1 MPSGPVD
8 LGATAMSNGG
18 GATLRLGR
26 HAPIVLVLALLV
38 ALAGG
43 TAVGAAPAA
52 PDAALAAKARAL
64 QARLDAQNAEVERL
78 AERLNATD
86 DRRHRLQQRLARL
99 QARQHAA
106 QRELDTAQRQLDEQV
121 RATYMNGPQ
130 WLLGELVGGAN
141 PPDAMRRIPMEK
153 AALEAR
159 AAVVT
164 QVRIRKAEVDG
175 LNERLA
181 TDLAEADLVHRRQA
195 EERRQVQ
202 RMATQLQ
209 ATLDRIDQQ
218 LAGYLEAEQV
228 RSEAARRAAWSGY
241 VSGVGSVQSWLQ
253 AGPVARAA
261 ARWALAQLGDPYQWG
276 ATGPDTF
283 DCSGLT
289 SSAYRA
295 AGVSIPR
302 VSRAQWG
309 AGPHVQL
316 DRLLPG
322 DLVFFADNP
331 LDPATIHHV
340 GMYIGNGLMVHAP
353 HTGDVV
359 RVASVWREGYV
370 GATRIVPGV
379 VTPGLPGPPPTAP
392 PPTSPTPPTPPPMTT
407 SPPTT
412 AKPAPAPPTTRPPT
426 STSKATTTTRAAT
439 TTTAPPTTAA
449 AATTTEAP
457 TTTTEPPTTTG
468 APPTTTAEAPTASE
482 PPTST
487 TGAVGEATTTTQAA
501 TTTTTAAASDEP
513 TISTTPP
520 GS

>member
-1 MPSGPVD
+1 
-8 LGATAMSNGG
+8 MSKGG
-18 GATLRLGR
+18 GATVRLGR
-26 HAPIVLVLALLV
+26 HAPIALVLALLV

-99 QARQHAA
+99 RARQQSA
-106 QRELDTAQRQLDEQV
+106 QRELEEAQRRLDEQV

-130 WLLGELVGGAN
+130 WLLGELVGGTN

-153 AALEAR
+153 AALEAQ

-164 QVRIRKAEVDG
+164 QVRISKAEVDD
-175 LNERLA
+175 LNERVA

-202 RMATQLQ
+202 RLVAQLQ

-218 LAGYLEAEQV
+218 LAGYLDAEQA

-241 VSGVGSVQSWLQ
+241 MSGVGSVQSWLQ

-261 ARWALAQLGDPYQWG
+261 VRWALAQLGDPYRWG

-316 DRLLPG
+316 ANLLPG
-322 DLVFFADNP
+322 DLVFYADNP
-331 LDPATIHHV
+331 ADPSTIHHV

-359 RVASVWREGYV
+359 RVASIWRESYA

-379 VTPGLPGPPPTAP
+379 ITPGLPGPPPTAP
-392 PPTSPTPPTPPPMTT
+392 PPTSPTPPPPPMTT
-407 SPPTT
+407 SPPPT
-412 AKPAPAPPTTRPPT
+412 AKPAPAPPTTRPTT
-426 STSKATTTTRAAT
+426 STSKATTTTRPAT
-439 TTTAPPTTAA
+439 TTTGATTTPPTTAA

-457 TTTTEPPTTTG
+457 TTT
-468 APPTTTAEAPTASE
+468 APPTTSAAE
-482 PPTST
+482 PPGT
-487 TGAVGEATTTTQAA
+487 EPTTT
-501 TTTTTAAASDEP
+501 S
-513 TISTTPP
+513 
-520 GS
+520 

>member
-1 MPSGPVD
+1 M
-8 LGATAMSNGG
+8 GATMSNGG
-18 GATLRLGR
+18 GASLRLGR
-26 HAPIVLVLALLV
+26 HAPISLVLALLV

-43 TAVGAAPAA
+43 TAVAAAPAA
-52 PDAALAAKARAL
+52 PDADLAAKAKSL
-64 QARLDAQNAEVERL
+64 QAKLDAQNAEVERL

-99 QARQHAA
+99 HARQQAA
-106 QRELDTAQRQLDEQV
+106 QRELDTAQQRLDEQV

-141 PPDAMRRIPMEK
+141 PTDALRRIPMEK
-153 AALEAR
+153 AALEAQ

-164 QVRIRKAEVDG
+164 QVRIRKAEVDS

-202 RMATQLQ
+202 RLVTQLQ

-218 LAGYLEAEQV
+218 LAGYLEAEQA

-241 VSGVGSVQSWLQ
+241 MSGVGSVQSWLQ

-261 ARWALAQLGDPYQWG
+261 VRWALAQLGDPYRWG
-276 ATGPDTF
+276 AAGPDTF

-316 DRLLPG
+316 ANLLPG
-322 DLVFFADNP
+322 DLIFYADNP
-331 LDPATIHHV
+331 SDPGTIHHV

-359 RVASVWREGYV
+359 RVASIWREGYA

-379 VTPGLPGPPPTAP
+379 ITPGLPGPPPTAP
-392 PPTSPTPPTPPPMTT
+392 PPTSPTPPPPPPMTT

-412 AKPAPAPPTTRPPT
+412 KPAPPTTRPPT

-439 TTTAPPTTAA
+439 TTTGATTTTTPPTTTTAPPTTSAA
-449 AATTTEAP
+449 
-457 TTTTEPPTTTG
+457 EPP
-468 APPTTTAEAPTASE
+468 
-482 PPTST
+482 ST
-487 TGAVGEATTTTQAA
+487 EATTTTAPPA
-501 TTTTTAAASDEP
+501 TS
-513 TISTTPP
+513 
-520 GS
+520 

>member
-1 MPSGPVD
+1 
-8 LGATAMSNGG
+8 MSKGG
-18 GATLRLGR
+18 GATVRLGR
-26 HAPIVLVLALLV
+26 HAPIALVLALLV
-38 ALAGG
+38 VLAGG

-64 QARLDAQNAEVERL
+64 QARLDFQNAEVERL

-99 QARQHAA
+99 RARQQSA
-106 QRELDTAQRQLDEQV
+106 QRELEEAQRRLDEQA

-130 WLLGELVGGAN
+130 WLLGELVGGTN

-153 AALEAR
+153 AALEAQ

-164 QVRIRKAEVDG
+164 QVRISKAEVDS
-175 LNERLA
+175 LNERVA

-202 RMATQLQ
+202 RLVSQLQ
-209 ATLDRIDQQ
+209 ATLDRIDKQ
-218 LAGYLEAEQV
+218 LAGYLEAEDA

-241 VSGVGSVQSWLQ
+241 MSGVGSVQSWLQ

-261 ARWALAQLGDPYQWG
+261 VRWALAQLGDPYRWG

-283 DCSGLT
+283 DCSGLI

-295 AGVSIPR
+295 AGVGIPR

-309 AGPHVQL
+309 AGPHVAVAN
-316 DRLLPG
+316 LLPG
-322 DLVFFADNP
+322 DLVFYADNP
-331 LDPATIHHV
+331 ADPATIHHV

-359 RVASVWREGYV
+359 RVASIWRESYA

-379 VTPGLPGPPPTAP
+379 VSPGPPGPPPTAP
-392 PPTSPTPPTPPPMTT
+392 PPTSPTPPPMTT

-412 AKPAPAPPTTRPPT
+412 AEPSPAPPTTTTASASP
-426 STSKATTTTRAAT
+426 TTTTRATTTTEASTTTRRAT
-439 TTTAPPTTAA
+439 TTTEASSTTRRA
-449 AATTTEAP
+449 
-457 TTTTEPPTTTG
+457 TTTTE
-468 APPTTTAEAPTASE
+468 
-482 PPTST
+482 
-487 TGAVGEATTTTQAA
+487 
-501 TTTTTAAASDEP
+501 
-513 TISTTPP
+513 
-520 GS
+520 

>member
-1 MPSGPVD
+1 
-8 LGATAMSNGG
+8 MSEGG

-26 HAPIVLVLALLV
+26 RAPIALALALLV
-38 ALAGG
+38 ALVGG
-43 TAVGAAPAA
+43 TAAGAAPAA
-52 PDAALAAKARAL
+52 PDAALAARARAL
-64 QARLDAQNAEVERL
+64 QAKLDAQHAEVERL

-86 DRRHRLQQRLARL
+86 DRRHRLQQRLAHLR
-99 QARQHAA
+99 ARQRAA
-106 QRELDTAQRQLDEQV
+106 QRELETAQRRLDDQV
-121 RATYMNGPQ
+121 RATYMEGPQ
-130 WLLGELVGGAN
+130 WLLGELVGGTS
-141 PPDAMRRIPMEK
+141 PPDVLRRIPMQK

-164 QVRIRKAEVDG
+164 DVRARKAEVDS
-175 LNERLA
+175 LNERVA

-202 RMATQLQ
+202 RLVSQLQ
-209 ATLDRIDQQ
+209 ATLDRIDKQ
-218 LAGYLEAEQV
+218 LAGYLEAEDA

-241 VSGVGSVQSWLQ
+241 MSGVGSVQSWLQ

-261 ARWALAQLGDPYQWG
+261 VRWALAQLGDPYRWG

-316 DRLLPG
+316 ANLLPG
-322 DLVFFADNP
+322 DLVFYADNP
-331 LDPATIHHV
+331 ADPSTIHHV

-359 RVASVWREGYV
+359 RVASIWRESYA

-379 VTPGLPGPPPTAP
+379 ITPGLPGPPPTAP
-392 PPTSPTPPTPPPMTT
+392 PPTSPIPPPPPPMTT
-407 SPPTT
+407 SPPPT
-412 AKPAPAPPTTRPPT
+412 KPAPAPPTTRPTT
-426 STSKATTTTRAAT
+426 STSKATTTTRPATTTTGAT

-457 TTTTEPPTTTG
+457 TTT
-468 APPTTTAEAPTASE
+468 AP
-482 PPTST
+482 PPTS
-487 TGAVGEATTTTQAA
+487 
-501 TTTTTAAASDEP
+501 
-513 TISTTPP
+513 
-520 GS
+520 

>member
-1 MPSGPVD
+1 
-8 LGATAMSNGG
+8 MSKGG
-18 GATLRLGR
+18 GATVRLGR
-26 HAPIVLVLALLV
+26 HAPIALVLALLV
-38 ALAGG
+38 VLAGG

-64 QARLDAQNAEVERL
+64 QARLDFQNAEVERL

-99 QARQHAA
+99 RARQQSA
-106 QRELDTAQRQLDEQV
+106 QRELEEAQRRLDEQA

-130 WLLGELVGGAN
+130 WLLGELVGGTN

-153 AALEAR
+153 AALEAQ

-164 QVRIRKAEVDG
+164 QVRISKAEVDD
-175 LNERLA
+175 LNERVA

-202 RMATQLQ
+202 RLVGQLQ

-218 LAGYLEAEQV
+218 LAGYLDAEQA

-241 VSGVGSVQSWLQ
+241 MSGVGSVQSWLQ

-261 ARWALAQLGDPYQWG
+261 VRWALAQLGDLYRWG

-283 DCSGLT
+283 DCSGLI

-295 AGVSIPR
+295 AGVGIPR

-309 AGPHVQL
+309 AGPHVAVAN
-316 DRLLPG
+316 LLPG
-322 DLVFFADNP
+322 DLVFYADNP
-331 LDPATIHHV
+331 ADPATIHHV

-359 RVASVWREGYV
+359 RVASIWRESYA

-379 VTPGLPGPPPTAP
+379 VSPGLPGPPPTAP
-392 PPTSPTPPTPPPMTT
+392 PPTSPTPPPMTT

-412 AKPAPAPPTTRPPT
+412 AEPSPAPPTTTTASASP
-426 STSKATTTTRAAT
+426 TTTTRATTTTEASTTTRRAT
-439 TTTAPPTTAA
+439 TTTEASSTTRRA
-449 AATTTEAP
+449 
-457 TTTTEPPTTTG
+457 TTTTE
-468 APPTTTAEAPTASE
+468 
-482 PPTST
+482 
-487 TGAVGEATTTTQAA
+487 
-501 TTTTTAAASDEP
+501 
-513 TISTTPP
+513 
-520 GS
+520 

>member
-1 MPSGPVD
+1 
-8 LGATAMSNGG
+8 MSDGG

-52 PDAALAAKARAL
+52 PDAALAAKAKAL

-99 QARQHAA
+99 KARQAAA
-106 QRELDTAQRQLDEQV
+106 QRELDTAQRQFDEQV

-141 PPDAMRRIPMEK
+141 PPDVMRRIPMEK

-164 QVRIRKAEVDG
+164 EVRIRKAEVDS
-175 LNERLA
+175 LNERVA

-195 EERRQVQ
+195 GERRQVQ
-202 RMATQLQ
+202 RMASQLQ

-218 LAGYLEAEQV
+218 LAGYLEAEQA

-241 VSGVGSVQSWLQ
+241 MSGVGSVQSWLQ

-261 ARWALAQLGDPYQWG
+261 VRWALAQLGDPYQWG

-359 RVASVWREGYV
+359 RVASVWREGYA

-379 VTPGLPGPPPTAP
+379 ITPGLPGPPPSAP

-426 STSKATTTTRAAT
+426 STSKPTTTTRAAT
-439 TTTAPPTTAA
+439 TTTGATTTTTPPPPTAA
-449 AATTTEAP
+449 AATTTTEAP
-457 TTTTEPPTTTG
+457 TTT
-468 APPTTTAEAPTASE
+468 APPTTA
-482 PPTST
+482 
-487 TGAVGEATTTTQAA
+487 GEEAA
-501 TTTTTAAASDEP
+501 TTTAPPTTS
-513 TISTTPP
+513 
-520 GS
+520 

>member
-1 MPSGPVD
+1 
-8 LGATAMSNGG
+8 MSKGG
-18 GATLRLGR
+18 GATVRLGR
-26 HAPIVLVLALLV
+26 HAPIALVLALLV

-99 QARQHAA
+99 RARQQSA
-106 QRELDTAQRQLDEQV
+106 QRELEEAQRRLDEQV

-130 WLLGELVGGAN
+130 WLLGELVGGTN

-153 AALEAR
+153 AALEAQ

-164 QVRIRKAEVDG
+164 QVRISKAEVDD
-175 LNERLA
+175 LNERVA

-202 RMATQLQ
+202 RLVAQLQ

-218 LAGYLEAEQV
+218 LAGYLDAEQA

-241 VSGVGSVQSWLQ
+241 MSGVGSVQSWLQ

-261 ARWALAQLGDPYQWG
+261 VRWALAQLGDPYRWG

-316 DRLLPG
+316 ANLLPG
-322 DLVFFADNP
+322 DLVFYADNP
-331 LDPATIHHV
+331 ADPSTIHHV

-359 RVASVWREGYV
+359 RVASIWRESYA

-379 VTPGLPGPPPTAP
+379 ITPGLPGPPPTAP
-392 PPTSPTPPTPPPMTT
+392 PPTSPTPPPPPPMTT

-412 AKPAPAPPTTRPPT
+412 KPAPAPPTTRPTT
-426 STSKATTTTRAAT
+426 STSKATTTTRPATTTTGAT

-449 AATTTEAP
+449 AAATTTEAP
-457 TTTTEPPTTTG
+457 TTT
-468 APPTTTAEAPTASE
+468 APPTTSAAE
-482 PPTST
+482 PPGT
-487 TGAVGEATTTTQAA
+487 EPTTT
-501 TTTTTAAASDEP
+501 S
-513 TISTTPP
+513 
-520 GS
+520 

>member
-1 MPSGPVD
+1 
-8 LGATAMSNGG
+8 MSKGG
-18 GATLRLGR
+18 GATVRLGR
-26 HAPIVLVLALLV
+26 HAPIALVLALLV

-99 QARQHAA
+99 RARQQSA
-106 QRELDTAQRQLDEQV
+106 QRELEEAQRRLDEQV

-130 WLLGELVGGAN
+130 WLLGELVGGTN

-153 AALEAR
+153 AALEAQ

-164 QVRIRKAEVDG
+164 QVRISKAEVDD
-175 LNERLA
+175 LNERVA

-202 RMATQLQ
+202 RLVAQLQ

-218 LAGYLEAEQV
+218 LAGYLDAEQA

-241 VSGVGSVQSWLQ
+241 MSGVGSVQSWLQ

-261 ARWALAQLGDPYQWG
+261 VRWALAQLGDPYRWG

-295 AGVSIPR
+295 AGVWIPR

-316 DRLLPG
+316 ANLLPG
-322 DLVFFADNP
+322 DLVFYADNP
-331 LDPATIHHV
+331 ADPSTIHHV

-359 RVASVWREGYV
+359 RVASIWRESYA

-379 VTPGLPGPPPTAP
+379 ITPGLPGPPPTAP
-392 PPTSPTPPTPPPMTT
+392 PPTSPTPPPPPMTT
-407 SPPTT
+407 SPPPT
-412 AKPAPAPPTTRPPT
+412 AKPAPAPPTTRPTT
-426 STSKATTTTRAAT
+426 STSKATTTTRPAT
-439 TTTAPPTTAA
+439 TTTGATTTPPTTAA

-457 TTTTEPPTTTG
+457 TTT
-468 APPTTTAEAPTASE
+468 APPTTSAAE
-482 PPTST
+482 PPGT
-487 TGAVGEATTTTQAA
+487 EP
-501 TTTTTAAASDEP
+501 TTTTA
-513 TISTTPP
+513 PP
-520 GS
+520 ATS

>member
-1 MPSGPVD
+1 
-8 LGATAMSNGG
+8 MSKGG

-26 HAPIVLVLALLV
+26 HAPVAVALALLV

-52 PDAALAAKARAL
+52 PESPNPALAAKAKAL
-64 QARLDAQNAEVERL
+64 QAKLDAQHAEVERL

-86 DRRHRLQQRLARL
+86 DRRQRLKERLARL
-99 QARQHAA
+99 RARQAAA
-106 QRELDTAQRQLDEQV
+106 QRQLDAAQRQLDEQA

-130 WLLGELVGGAN
+130 WLIGELVGGAN
-141 PPDAMRRIPMEK
+141 PPDALRQLPMQK

-159 AAVVT
+159 AAVLT
-164 QVRIRKAEVDG
+164 EVRIRKAEVDT
-175 LNERLA
+175 LNERVA
-181 TDLAEADLVHRRQA
+181 TDLAEANLVHKRQD

-202 RMATQLQ
+202 RLVEQLQ
-209 ATLDRIDQQ
+209 QTLDRIDEQ

-241 VSGVGSVQSWLQ
+241 VSGVGTVQSWLQ

-261 ARWALAQLGDPYQWG
+261 VRWALAQLGDPYRWG
-276 ATGPDTF
+276 ATGPDMF

-295 AGVSIPR
+295 AGVTIPR

-309 AGPHVQL
+309 AGPHVQVAN
-316 DRLLPG
+316 LLPG
-322 DLVFFADNP
+322 DLVFYADNP
-331 LDPATIHHV
+331 RNPATIHHV

-359 RVASVWREGYV
+359 RVASIWRESYA

-379 VTPGLPGPPPTAP
+379 VGPGLPGPPPTAP

-407 SPPTT
+407 SPPPTT
-412 AKPAPAPPTTRPPT
+412 TTGPSPAPPTTRPPT
-426 STSKATTTTRAAT
+426 
-439 TTTAPPTTAA
+439 TTAPAPATTGAPTTTEAPP
-449 AATTTEAP
+449 TTEAP
-457 TTTTEPPTTTG
+457 TTTEASTTVPPTTAAADPSTTE
-468 APPTTTAEAPTASE
+468 AQPSSTDAPTTTD

-487 TGAVGEATTTTQAA
+487 
-501 TTTTTAAASDEP
+501 
-513 TISTTPP
+513 
-520 GS
+520 